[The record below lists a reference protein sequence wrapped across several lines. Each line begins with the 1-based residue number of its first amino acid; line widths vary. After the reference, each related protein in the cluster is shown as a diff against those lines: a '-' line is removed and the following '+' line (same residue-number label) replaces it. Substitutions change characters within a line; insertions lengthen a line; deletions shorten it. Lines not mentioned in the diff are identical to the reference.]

1 MANNVC
7 SFTLKV
13 TLTITK
19 LFLFIFQDNIRLH
32 CQDVCQM
39 MLEEDAYLFV
49 CGDAASMARDVLS
62 VIVDS
67 IAKYKGQCSDRI
79 FFYHSLNYVFLT

>member
-1 MANNVC
+1 
-7 SFTLKV
+7 
-13 TLTITK
+13 
-19 LFLFIFQDNIRLH
+19 
-32 CQDVCQM
+32 M